1 MRRTGRQGSIVDR
14 VAGKAAAFQEWPTE
28 FEPGTRVGQSTG
40 GLCRPAVH
48 GAILQGIAG
57 PAGCRRS
64 HRGAG
69 SQHLSLALPM
79 TEFNAEYDG
88 LMALDR
94 MERAVEK
101 IRDRLLRS
109 TAALEAA
116 GVPYAVIGGNAVMAW
131 VEQVDESAV
140 RFTQDVDLVLRR
152 EDLGRAAQALEKN
165 GFVHRRTAGIE
176 MFLDGPGAKA
186 RDAVHVIFSG
196 EKVRP
201 EYVAAVPDVSES
213 TSFKTYRVLGLEP
226 LVRMK
231 LTSYRRK
238 DQVHLLDMLA
248 IGLIDATWPARFP
261 PELAARLQQLIDTPD
276 G

>member
-1 MRRTGRQGSIVDR
+1 
-14 VAGKAAAFQEWPTE
+14 
-28 FEPGTRVGQSTG
+28 
-40 GLCRPAVH
+40 
-48 GAILQGIAG
+48 
-57 PAGCRRS
+57 
-64 HRGAG
+64 
-69 SQHLSLALPM
+69 M
-79 TEFNAEYDG
+79 TEYDG
-88 LMALDR
+88 LLALDR

-101 IRDRLLRS
+101 VRDRLLRS

-116 GVPYAVIGGNAVMAW
+116 GIPYAVIGGNAVMAW

-152 EDLGRAAQALEKN
+152 EDLGRATEALARA
-165 GFVHRRTAGIE
+165 GFVYRHSSGMD

-201 EYVAAVPDVSES
+201 EYVTAVPDAAEHV
-213 TSFKTYRVLGLEP
+213 SFKSYRVLALEA

-231 LTSYRRK
+231 LTSFRRK
-238 DQVHLLDMLA
+238 DQVHLLDMLGV
-248 IGLIDATWPARFP
+248 GLLDATWPARYP
-261 PELAARLQQLIDTPD
+261 PELAARLQHLIDTPD

>member
-1 MRRTGRQGSIVDR
+1 MPD
-14 VAGKAAAFQEWPTE
+14 
-28 FEPGTRVGQSTG
+28 
-40 GLCRPAVH
+40 
-48 GAILQGIAG
+48 
-57 PAGCRRS
+57 
-64 HRGAG
+64 
-69 SQHLSLALPM
+69 
-79 TEFNAEYDG
+79 YDG
-88 LMALDR
+88 LLALDR

-101 IRDRLLRS
+101 VRDRLLRS

-131 VEQVDESAV
+131 VEQVDESAI

-152 EDLGRAAQALEKN
+152 DDLDRATEALAGA
-165 GFVHRRTAGIE
+165 GFIHRRSAGID

-201 EYVAAVPDVSES
+201 EYLTAVPDAAES
-213 TSFKTYRVLGLEP
+213 VSFKSYRVLSLEA

-231 LTSYRRK
+231 LTSFRDK
-238 DQVHLLDMLA
+238 DRMHLRDMLDV
-248 IGLIDATWPARFP
+248 GLIDATWPTRYPA
-261 PELAARLQQLIDTPD
+261 ELAARLQHLIDTPD